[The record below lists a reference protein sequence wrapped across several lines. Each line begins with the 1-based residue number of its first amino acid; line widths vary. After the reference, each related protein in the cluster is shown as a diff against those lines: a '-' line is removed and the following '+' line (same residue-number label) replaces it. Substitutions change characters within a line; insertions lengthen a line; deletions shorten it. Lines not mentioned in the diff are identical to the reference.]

1 MHVYVPWKSSNSNQ
15 SYTWELHRSLELRS
29 RFLMFIGNSYFG
41 CKEQDGKRIQK
52 PFSPTQ
58 LPQGESAPL
67 VLSVQ
72 PSLILQCWRVQP
84 PSRPPRTP
92 RTTHTVSR
100 THHHQSP
107 LLPKTQ
113 LKNKADRPSRVIPV
127 HLQNWKVREKTD
139 ILHLIR
145 LTWFKIP
152 LYNQLILLLI
162 SSSNNK
168 VILRTNEPQELL
180 KPAKLHQS
188 IV

>member
-72 PSLILQCWRVQP
+72 PTLILQCWRVQP

-127 HLQNWKVREKTD
+127 HLQNWKVREK
-139 ILHLIR
+139 LIYS
-145 LTWFKIP
+145 T
-152 LYNQLILLLI
+152 
-162 SSSNNK
+162 
-168 VILRTNEPQELL
+168 
-180 KPAKLHQS
+180 
-188 IV
+188 